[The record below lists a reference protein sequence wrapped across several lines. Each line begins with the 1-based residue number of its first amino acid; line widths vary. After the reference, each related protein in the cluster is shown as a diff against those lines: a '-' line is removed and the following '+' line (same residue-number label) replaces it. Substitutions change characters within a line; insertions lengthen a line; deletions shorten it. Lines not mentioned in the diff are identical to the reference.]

1 MDQDCPFHYW
11 TNNERYREWDE
22 ELPSFNDGPEVDEDQ
37 GPVNHPS
44 RLHRL
49 VVNHREDSS
58 VFTAGRSFFAC
69 TESDNHTPAHT
80 SAYSKLATKHIGM
93 NSHRVQDSR

>member
-58 VFTAGRSFFAC
+58 VFTAGRSFFL
-69 TESDNHTPAHT
+69 PARNQT
-80 SAYSKLATKHIGM
+80 TIRQRI
-93 NSHRVQDSR
+93 HRPIVHLPPNTLE